1 MTSNRLYCNKS
12 ILLQNFRQH
21 GWIGIVYLFA
31 LLFVVPFYMLGRS
44 MGGTTR
50 TIETLFEVS
59 GVGQGFMILIFPV
72 LAGIFILRYIQSNA
86 QSILYHSLPLRR
98 KHILSTNL
106 IAGFIILLVPV
117 WITAGMLAI
126 ISSVSEL
133 AYVFSGYVIVQW
145 GLAVSI
151 FTLFI
156 FVFTIFVGMCI
167 GQSILQGLVTY
178 AFLIFPALMNF
189 LLRDHLSTFLK
200 GYYDVLGDRNDVAMS
215 PFIYLLSL
223 GDSAPKLSTVIIYA
237 GLTILF
243 IALSFGLYQLR
254 QVENATQAVAFGFLK
269 PLFRIVMTLGAAL
282 LMGEYFSA
290 QVFSSSAIWIVIGY
304 IIGGFIGYL
313 LSEMVLQKTWL
324 LPFKTMSKGILVY
337 GTITAV
343 ILYVPVASWNG
354 YEKNIPEIDQIQSVG
369 IGNPYSFYNSE
380 DQYNQYIYSNEAS
393 YIRTVQALHQKLV
406 DSDLT
411 KPSHKYSNSRAYQVI
426 SINYK
431 LIHGGGLERTYYVP
445 VSDFENELAEIYN
458 TNSYKYNENRLYL
471 VEENINKITLRS
483 ELLPDRMIVISDPQE
498 VTEFKELLK
507 AEILQKKAVIDSDS
521 DTLSPIASIEMNKTK
536 EGVIWTGEI
545 EPSFESIRAWL
556 KQKGLTERIEITP
569 EQIETADVVREII
582 GTPDSGM
589 YTGKE
594 DVQARIEANTKYI
607 TDDKQIIADILNHNS
622 QSFRSFG
629 ETVYYVEL
637 RMKNEQIVY
646 TMVREKDASAALIG
660 LFK

>member
-44 MGGTTR
+44 MGEATR
-50 TIETLFEVS
+50 IIETLFEVS

-223 GDSAPKLSTVIIYA
+223 GDSAPKLSTLIIYA

-324 LPFKTMSKGILVY
+324 LPFQSMFKGVLVY
-337 GTITAV
+337 GAITAI

-369 IGNPYSFYNSE
+369 IGDPYSFYNSE
-380 DQYNQYIYSNEAS
+380 DKYNQYIYSNEAS

-411 KPSHKYSNSRAYQVI
+411 KPSHKYSDSRAYQVI

-431 LIHGGGLERTYYVP
+431 LNHGGELERTYNVP
-445 VSDFENELAEIYN
+445 TTDFEDELLEIYN
-458 TNSYKYNENRLYL
+458 TDSYKYNNNRLYL
-471 VEENINKITLRS
+471 LEENINTINLTS

-536 EGVIWTGEI
+536 QGVIWTGEI

-569 EQIETADVVREII
+569 EQIETADVAREII
-582 GTPDSGM
+582 GTPESGM

-594 DVQARIEANTKYI
+594 DVQARIEANEKYI

-622 QSFRSFG
+622 QSFRSYG